1 MIFLLIHRC
10 NHARSPDMLLIMASR
25 LIHLIFYFKF
35 GLKAKHFRFQF
46 ARFLMQYCTL
56 FYQYCTLFYQYC
68 TKRATLHDK
77 IGPFV
82 QDDNFAAQLR
92 LTCLAVCS
100 LPTTYA
106 NLLSVSVTCFMYVCV
121 IVLGLAILRTIAI
134 VIMRITV

>member
-10 NHARSPDMLLIMASR
+10 NHARSPDMLQIMAS

-35 GLKAKHFRFQF
+35 GLKAKHFKFQF

-56 FYQYCTLFYQYC
+56 FQYCI
-68 TKRATLHDK
+68 KRATLHDK

-100 LPTTYA
+100 LPTIYA
-106 NLLSVSVTCFMYVCV
+106 NLSSVRVTCIMSVCV
-121 IVLGLAILRTIAI
+121 IVLGLAILGTIAI
-134 VIMRITV
+134 VIMWITVYT